1 VKILSC
7 SWFLTFQPRIKIRNF
22 ELRHFGD
29 EWKAIEQA
37 ENNGPNW
44 RGSGVYAWVDAFV
57 KHFTEH
63 WHCRDYISSN
73 KVKRGSKMIV
83 LPTIICQGDTIH
95 RMKTTRTL
103 QCKICMKEIPHHF
116 QTDQP
121 KIMNDN
127 SDIYIYSSFKYKE
140 RFDKFCLLSWTTYR
154 DTEDA
159 FAIATKKSTLLE
171 LLSQKNRFSFT
182 LSSSRYCQQTTK
194 EVPCNNRLG
203 LRAEVSSTN
212 QWREED

>member
-1 VKILSC
+1 MGPTGEDQVYTLESMLLLSILRNIGIVEITSAATKSKGDRRWLYYQQSSVKATQFI
-7 SWFLTFQPRIKIRNF
+7 
-22 ELRHFGD
+22 
-29 EWKAIEQA
+29 A
-37 ENNGPNW
+37 W
-44 RGSGVYAWVDAFV
+44 RRQ
-57 KHFTEH
+57 E
-63 WHCRDYISSN
+63 
-73 KVKRGSKMIV
+73 
-83 LPTIICQGDTIH
+83 
-95 RMKTTRTL
+95 
-103 QCKICMKEIPHHF
+103 CKICMKEIPHHF